1 MKTSTNSNYAMPLLM
16 NFTPATRIEEETE
29 LLNIVY
35 DEQNQIVYDMRTIG
49 TKSLK
54 RSSTK
59 KKSASG
65 KSTTTVTDKKNEID
79 DFKIVK

>member
-35 DEQNQIVYDMRTIG
+35 DEQNQIVYDMRVIG

-54 RSSTK
+54 IKGTK
-59 KKSASG
+59 KG
-65 KSTTTVTDKKNEID
+65 THTTTDKKNEID
-79 DFKIVK
+79 DRKNVK

>member
-35 DEQNQIVYDMRTIG
+35 DEQNQIVYDMRMIG

-54 RSSTK
+54 TSQTK
-59 KKSASG
+59 KKENFLGFHAYQ
-65 KSTTTVTDKKNEID
+65 TDRKNEID
-79 DFKIVK
+79 DSKWVK